1 MLGLFEIDRS
11 YREVYEDSRVSTSDN
26 IERWFEVA
34 QETHYH
40 YSSGVLLDAFVSLN
54 RWIQVS
60 KQSLLK
66 RPIQNNQQPS
76 PFKINI

>member
-40 YSSGVLLDAFVSLN
+40 YSSGVLLDAFVSLIVD
-54 RWIQVS
+54 R
-60 KQSLLK
+60 
-66 RPIQNNQQPS
+66 
-76 PFKINI
+76 